1 MKRSLILI
9 LALGLVFGSIATAE
23 AGKKKPKRVE
33 REVPGSYTS
42 TGVVAVGLCSQT
54 DGTNCM
60 EIPTAA
66 NESYLTAKITDAHG
80 LAVPV
85 AVKADQDGDGST
97 EVLYGTFCGET
108 TEPIQIDPGAA
119 VVFWIGIS
127 SDTAA
132 LACPPGTTGTVDVT
146 FSNLP

>member
-1 MKRSLILI
+1 MKRSLILL

-23 AGKKKPKRVE
+23 AGKKKKRVE
-33 REVPGSYTS
+33 RQAQGSYTS
-42 TGVVAVGLCSQT
+42 TGVVAVGLCAQT

-60 EIPTAA
+60 EIATAA
-66 NESYLTAKITDAHG
+66 NENYLTAKITDSHG

-108 TEPIQIDPGAA
+108 TEPIQIDPGVP
-119 VVFWIGIS
+119 VVFWVGIS
-127 SDTAA
+127 PDTAA
-132 LACPPGTTGTVDVT
+132 LGCPPGTTGTLDAT